1 MTNRNFIVSCVLLF
15 ALLVGAGTLAAQG
28 PRPGQGGMMPPEP
41 PKDPEYVKLLDKA
54 KGGDTTID
62 FKAFRMA
69 YARSGFPGA
78 RSVDPK
84 IRLKL
89 VEAIKAK
96 KYDDISSACQEILKV
111 NFLDSTVH
119 AYAAAAYMSLKDT
132 KKQDFHQAIY
142 LGLINSI
149 LAGSDGESP
158 KTGYVVVSPDE
169 ISAVLKAFE
178 LTKVSSESVMEGT
191 SRFEVVNV
199 TDKANGAASKVYFNV
214 DMMPKLPESP
224 AKPASTPPAGK
235 QSEDLR

>member
-1 MTNRNFIVSCVLLF
+1 MTNRNLIVSCVLLL
-15 ALLVGAGTLAAQG
+15 ALLAGAGTLAAQ
-28 PRPGQGGMMPPEP
+28 RPGQGQVPMMSPEP

-89 VEAIKAK
+89 IEAIKAK
-96 KYDDISSACQEILKV
+96 KYDDIASACQEILKV

-119 AYAAAAYMSLKDT
+119 AYAASAYMNLKDT
-132 KKQDFHQAIY
+132 KKQDFHEAVY

-149 LAGSDGESP
+149 VQGSNGESP
-158 KTGYVVVSPDE
+158 KSAYVVVSPDE
-169 ISAVLKAFE
+169 IFAVLNAYE
-178 LTKVSSESVMEGT
+178 LTKVSSEPLTEGT
-191 SRFEVVNV
+191 SRYEVVNV

-214 DMMPKLPESP
+214 DMMPKPPERP
-224 AKPASTPPAGK
+224 AKPASAPPAEK
-235 QSEDLR
+235 PE

>member
-1 MTNRNFIVSCVLLF
+1 MTNRNLIVFCVLLL
-15 ALLVGAGTLAAQG
+15 ALLAGAGTLAAQ
-28 PRPGQGGMMPPEP
+28 RPGQGQVPMMSPEP

-69 YARSGFPGA
+69 HVRSGSPGL
-78 RSVDPK
+78 RLVDPK

-89 VEAIKAK
+89 IEAIKAK
-96 KYDDISSACQEILKV
+96 KYNDIASACQEILKI

-119 AYAAAAYMSLKDT
+119 AYAASAFMSLKET

-158 KTGYVVVSPDE
+158 KSAYVVVSPDE
-169 ISAVLKAFE
+169 ISAVLSAFE
-178 LTKVSSESVMEGT
+178 LTKVSVESVMEGT
-191 SRFEVVNV
+191 RRYEVVNV

-214 DMMPKLPESP
+214 DMMPKPPERP
-224 AKPASTPPAGK
+224 AKPASAPPAEK
-235 QSEDLR
+235 PE

>member
-1 MTNRNFIVSCVLLF
+1 MF
-15 ALLVGAGTLAAQG
+15 AGAGTIAAQRPG
-28 PRPGQGGMMPPEP
+28 PGQGQMMPPEP

-54 KGGDTTID
+54 KGGDTAID

-84 IRLKL
+84 IRVKL

-96 KYDDISSACQEILKV
+96 KYNDVSSACQEILKI

-119 AYAAAAYMSLKDT
+119 AYAASAYMSLKDT

-142 LGLINSI
+142 LGLVNSI

-158 KTGYVVVSPDE
+158 KSAYVVVSPDE
-169 ISAVLKAFE
+169 ISAVLSAFE
-178 LTKVSSESVMEGT
+178 LTKVSVESVMEGT
-191 SRFEVVNV
+191 SRYEVVNV
-199 TDKANGAASKVYFNV
+199 TEKASGSASKIFFNV
-214 DMMPKLPESP
+214 DMMPKAPERP
-224 AKPASTPPAGK
+224 AKPASAPPAEK
-235 QSEDLR
+235 PE